1 MKNTLYLF
9 TAVSFYMAIPGPA
22 HAQNSALPDLLGD
35 LLPGDVQH
43 LTVEEAAGTRGESMK
58 KEASQYGYCG
68 LRRCTRM
75 FVNDKHL
82 YTIYEDGS
90 VYFVK
95 Y

>member
-1 MKNTLYLF
+1 MKNSTGVL
-9 TAVSFYMAIPGPA
+9 AVTSLTILLGNVV
-22 HAQNSALPDLLGD
+22 HAQNGGLPDLLSN
-35 LLPGDVQH
+35 LETGDVQR
-43 LTVEEAAGTRGESMK
+43 LTVEEAADTRGESMK

-90 VYFVK
+90 VYFVR